1 MNLLTE
7 REAAISPTAMREVL
21 ETLALMLAPLAPY
34 LSQEIWEELGNQGP
48 VFRQPWPAYNPELA
62 REDEAEI
69 VVQVNGKVRGRIAA
83 PFGAAAQELE
93 RRALA
98 DEKVRAA
105 IAGKTVVKVVA
116 VPDKLL
122 NIVAR

>member
-1 MNLLTE
+1 
-7 REAAISPTAMREVL
+7 
-21 ETLALMLAPLAPY
+21 
-34 LSQEIWEELGNQGP
+34 
-48 VFRQPWPAYNPELA
+48 
-62 REDEAEI
+62 
-69 VVQVNGKVRGRIAA
+69 
-83 PFGAAAQELE
+83 
-93 RRALA
+93 LA